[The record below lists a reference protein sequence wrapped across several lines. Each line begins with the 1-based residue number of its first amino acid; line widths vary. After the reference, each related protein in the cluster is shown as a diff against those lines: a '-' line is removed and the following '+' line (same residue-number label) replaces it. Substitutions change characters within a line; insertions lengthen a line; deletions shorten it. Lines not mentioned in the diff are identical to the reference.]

1 MAVRVLREQKLHIQY
16 LQRELRAEESPMTAE
31 VPRLSGQPS
40 ESERGEQGKKWPG
53 NHRAG
58 CQMYHRG
65 GYCNCDLGR
74 AAPSPAQPTE
84 EGGSAACRELVWL
97 ENYEAYCALEP
108 GHDMPHRARTGG
120 GGVIEWDDEAAIASP
135 AAPSPPAS
143 ARERCLETVADAM
156 TVAVGYV
163 EAMREHPPDAA
174 VIVNLRGLLENAR
187 TVLRSALDTE
197 RGKK

>member
-1 MAVRVLREQKLHIQY
+1 MMSKSRLKRLEAQFANSLYVCGGCGKN
-16 LQRELRAEESPMTAE
+16 
-31 VPRLSGQPS
+31 VP
-40 ESERGEQGKKWPG
+40 
-53 NHRAG
+53 
-58 CQMYHRG
+58 
-65 GYCNCDLGR
+65 
-74 AAPSPAQPTE
+74 
-84 EGGSAACRELVWL
+84 
-97 ENYEAYCALEP
+97 ENVPCPFCA
-108 GHDMPHRARTGG
+108 
-120 GGVIEWDDEAAIASP
+120 